1 MNRPVRVQMN
11 RSRSVRILNS
21 RLVGMVRAA
30 RVHDACG
37 TSSPGDMDLAVLLV
51 AARNL
56 HIAVRRRIVTR
67 LVVGGT
73 GNISA
78 PWLVTTVSRRVVSRP
93 VEGRMSRT
101 VRLGHDPRRR
111 GLGRCSRMIGIA
123 RVHNPRGT
131 AHPRHV
137 DLVVLLVPARDV
149 NITVT
154 RSVVDGFVVPAILVV
169 RQAHL
174 LGRCKQ
180 RT

>member
-1 MNRPVRVQMN
+1 M
-11 RSRSVRILNS
+11 LNS

-30 RVHDACG
+30 RVHDTCG

-56 HIAVRRRIVTR
+56 HITVRRRIVTR

-73 GNISA
+73 VNISA
-78 PWLVTTVSRRVVSRP
+78 PRLVTTVSRSVVSRP
-93 VEGRMSRT
+93 VGRIRSRS
-101 VRLGHDPRRR
+101 VWLGHDRRR
-111 GLGRCSRMIGIA
+111 LGRCSRMVGVA
-123 RVHNPRGT
+123 RVHNPRST
-131 AHPRHV
+131 THPRHV

-154 RSVVDGFVVPAILVV
+154 RSVVDGFIVPTLLVV

>member
-1 MNRPVRVQMN
+1 
-11 RSRSVRILNS
+11 
-21 RLVGMVRAA
+21 
-30 RVHDACG
+30 
-37 TSSPGDMDLAVLLV
+37 MDLAVLLV
-51 AARNL
+51 AARNV
-56 HIAVRRRIVTR
+56 HITVRRRIVTW

-73 GNISA
+73 VNISA
-78 PWLVTTVSRRVVSRP
+78 PRLVTTVSRRVVSRP
-93 VEGRMSRT
+93 VEGRRMTLSRS
-101 VRLGHDPRRR
+101 VRLGHDRCRR
-111 GLGRCSRMIGIA
+111 LGRCSRMVGVA
-123 RVHNPRGT
+123 RVHNPRST
-131 AHPRHV
+131 THPRHV

>member
-1 MNRPVRVQMN
+1 MNRPVQVRMN

-30 RVHDACG
+30 RVHNACG

-73 GNISA
+73 VNISA
-78 PWLVTTVSRRVVSRP
+78 PRLVTTVSRRVVSRP
-93 VEGRMSRT
+93 VEGRMSRSRS
-101 VRLGHDPRRR
+101 VRLGHDRRR
-111 GLGRCSRMIGIA
+111 LGRCSRMVGVT
-123 RVHNPRGT
+123 RVHNPRST
-131 AHPRHV
+131 THPRHV

-149 NITVT
+149 DLTVT
-154 RSVVDGFVVPAILVV
+154 RSVVDGFVVPIVLIV